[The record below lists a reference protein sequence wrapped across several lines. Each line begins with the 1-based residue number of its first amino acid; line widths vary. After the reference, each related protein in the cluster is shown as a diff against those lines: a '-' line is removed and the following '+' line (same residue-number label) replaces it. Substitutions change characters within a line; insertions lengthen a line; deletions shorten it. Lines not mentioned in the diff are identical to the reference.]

1 MLFLIGDVLFER
13 INMGRADRKR
23 TVACLPMKIGK
34 VDRLGLHPFLTSPF
48 LIPAENATPP
58 YSWLSLSNFH
68 DTYRGLP
75 PAVRKDKA
83 GRPLCSWRFQTL
95 PFLESWMGSPAM
107 EFGEP
112 WDSPANQY
120 WAELRIRVYCWSE
133 EDSAEKLHTNV
144 VAVTGPGTPFGNDL
158 QKRLQDMDG
167 GTILLVEISHSGI
180 HWMAP
185 GDLTLDSI
193 PESLVQGLEGDG
205 FHVLFADGQIW
216 FLSADVPLED
226 VKKFFTIDGVW
237 KHNREQILG
246 PYALYRS

>member
-1 MLFLIGDVLFER
+1 M
-13 INMGRADRKR
+13 ASH
-23 TVACLPMKIGK
+23 
-34 VDRLGLHPFLTSPF
+34 RLGLR
-48 LIPAENATPP
+48 NR
-58 YSWLSLSNFH
+58 SWLLGACALLGLAIIIGLSHAVRTLNRAARRVNHRNNLKQIWLALYNFH
-68 DTYRGLP
+68 DTYSGLP
-75 PAVRKDKA
+75 LAVRKDKA

-144 VAVTGPGTPFGNDL
+144 VAVTGPGTPFGDDL
-158 QKRLQDMDG
+158 QKRVQDMDG
-167 GTILLVEISHSGI
+167 GTIILVEISHSGI

-226 VKKFFTIDGVW
+226 VKKFFTIDGAW